1 MIGKSDHPL
10 ILHGAS
16 GCGKTSLMAKA
27 ASQVRPY
34 YLLEDIY
41 AHLFSSSSRNIWVLL
56 GCTLVIMTKM
66 STDK

>member
-1 MIGKSDHPL
+1 MVQQVLLQMNTKYSDIENIRIIQIDVEFYLQDYVIGKSDHPL

-34 YLLEDIY
+34 
-41 AHLFSSSSRNIWVLL
+41 
-56 GCTLVIMTKM
+56 
-66 STDK
+66 